1 MDSTSPRPRHRLTF
15 LASALLAAVAT
26 ALVAQEP
33 APEPEPDPAAAS
45 LEQTIDAIEAMRA
58 AVATLSPDEDPLLW
72 AAAQNRLG
80 STLLQVADRFDGDQ
94 RRNLLEQAEDAF
106 RAALT
111 RLDEK
116 QRPAEW
122 SNARFNLASTLLGR
136 ADLAEGPEAA
146 KLLRAAIAILE
157 PLPAVVPSEFA
168 MLSAAAASHL
178 GDAHAGLA
186 QIEGD
191 PKELAAAAEH
201 YRRALAALPAEARAQ
216 RGQVETQLAGVLSE
230 QARGGAPEPSV
241 AAREAA
247 LAAYERAAGLVDRG
261 ATPALWAALHKGWGD
276 AALEQGMAQ
285 HEVPSALALQR
296 ADQSY
301 HEALAYF
308 TREQAPDLWLQ
319 IQINRGAA
327 ALRRSQE
334 DPVEAEAH
342 LKLAGECFGQAA
354 TLLDRERD
362 PMAWARLQHNLGQT
376 FRLLGRRQEAPA
388 QATTLL
394 TTALGHLRAALEV
407 LTRDQHPQAWAE
419 TQTSLG
425 AALQDLARRK
435 EPADAAALIDE
446 ASAAL
451 RAAREVLAKEEG

>member
-1 MDSTSPRPRHRLTF
+1 MDRPSPFRRPLCSF
-15 LASALLAAVAT
+15 ALLAAFAT
-26 ALVAQEP
+26 ALLAQEP

-45 LEQTIDAIEAMRA
+45 LEQTIDAIEAMRS
-58 AVATLSPDEDPLLW
+58 AVATLSPDEDPLVW

-94 RRNLLEQAEDAF
+94 RRNLLAQAESAF

-122 SNARFNLASTLLGR
+122 SNARYNLASTLLGR
-136 ADLAEGPEAA
+136 AELAEGPEAA

-186 QIEGD
+186 RIEGD
-191 PKELAAAAEH
+191 AKQLATAAGQ
-201 YRRALAALPAEARAQ
+201 YQRALAALPAEARAQ
-216 RGQVETQLAGVLSE
+216 RGQVETQLAGVLAE
-230 QARGGAPEPSV
+230 QARAGFPE
-241 AAREAA
+241 AREAA
-247 LAAYERAAGLVDRG
+247 LAAYERAAGLVDKG
-261 ATPALWAALHKGWGD
+261 AAPALWAALHKGWGD
-276 AALEQGMAQ
+276 VALEQGMAL

-296 ADQSY
+296 AGQSY
-301 HEALAYF
+301 DEALAYF

-319 IQINRGAA
+319 LQINRGAA
-327 ALRRSQE
+327 SLRRSQE

-342 LKLAGECFGQAA
+342 LKLAGESFGQAS

-376 FRLLGRRQEAPA
+376 FRLLGRRQEAPV
-388 QATTLL
+388 QATALL

-435 EPADAAALIDE
+435 DPEEAADLIDE

-451 RAAREVLAKEEG
+451 RAAREVLAKEGGP